1 MQSVATAE
9 REKKSQVGQRKKL
22 KRNDQFWLSIF
33 LSPNLF
39 MYTLFILVPSVAGVL
54 LSFCEWNI
62 LGPINWV
69 GLENYRRLAEDELL
83 LPAFGRTLK
92 FLALGVLPTVF
103 GGFLIAVLL
112 NWKVKG
118 IGVFRAMFFLPLTI
132 SSAVAGIAWSSI
144 FNPEA
149 GWINRI
155 LKIFGITGPEW
166 LASVSWALPSVT
178 IIVIWLSLPLVIIL
192 YLAGLQRISPE
203 ILEAAALDGAN
214 AWQRVWQI
222 IFPCVSATTILVL
235 AIEILAFLSSP
246 FEISLLMVQGG
257 PLDSTTS
264 LAYYAYKMA
273 FEQFEVGY
281 SAALV
286 MVQFFAL
293 LAVALPII
301 QIRKYRRVRGR

>member
-1 MQSVATAE
+1 MQSVATAQ
-9 REKKSQVGQRKKL
+9 REQKSQVGQRKKL
-22 KRNDQFWLSIF
+22 KRNDRFWLAIF
-33 LSPNLF
+33 VSPNLF
-39 MYTLFILVPSVAGVL
+39 MYTLFILVPSIAGVL

-83 LPAFGRTLK
+83 LPALGRTVQ

-192 YLAGLQRISPE
+192 YLAGLQRVSPE

-222 IFPCVSATTILVL
+222 IFPCVSATTILVVV
-235 AIEILAFLSSP
+235 IEILAFLSSP

-293 LAVALPII
+293 LLVALPII
-301 QIRKYRRVRGR
+301 QFRKYRRARGK

>member
-1 MQSVATAE
+1 MQSVATTPKP
-9 REKKSQVGQRKKL
+9 EKVLVAGKKKL
-22 KRNDQFWLSIF
+22 KRNDRFWVFIF
-33 LSPNLF
+33 VTPNLV
-39 MYTLFILVPSVAGVL
+39 MYSLFILIPSAAGVL

-62 LGPINWV
+62 LGPISWV
-69 GLENYRRLAEDELL
+69 GLDNYRRLFDDELL
-83 LPAFGRTLK
+83 IPAFVRTFK
-92 FLALGVLPTVF
+92 FVALGVLPTVF
-103 GGFLIAVLL
+103 GGFLVAVLL

-155 LKIFGITGPEW
+155 LEMVGITGPEW
-166 LASVSWALPSVT
+166 LSSFTWALPSVT

-203 ILEAAALDGAN
+203 IMEAAALDGAN
-214 AWQRVWQI
+214 VWQRLWQV
-222 IFPCVSATTILVL
+222 IFPCVSATTTLVV
-235 AIEILAFLSSP
+235 AIEILAFLSAP

-264 LAYYAYKMA
+264 LAYYAYKVA
-273 FEQFEVGY
+273 FEQFEIGY

-286 MVQFFAL
+286 MLQFFVLMSIVVPIAL
-293 LAVALPII
+293 V
-301 QIRKYRRVRGR
+301 RKYRKAKG

>member
-1 MQSVATAE
+1 MQSVATTPKP
-9 REKKSQVGQRKKL
+9 EKVLVAGKKKL
-22 KRNDQFWLSIF
+22 KRNDRFWVAVF
-33 LSPNLF
+33 VTPNLV
-39 MYTLFILVPSVAGVL
+39 MYSLFILIPSAAGVI

-62 LGPINWV
+62 LGPITWV
-69 GLENYRRLAEDELL
+69 GFENYRRLLDDELL
-83 LPAFGRTLK
+83 LPAFGRTFK
-92 FLALGVLPTVF
+92 FLLLGVLPTVF
-103 GGFLIAVLL
+103 GGFLVAVLL

-144 FNPEA
+144 FSPDA

-155 LKIFGITGPEW
+155 LGIVGIKGPEW
-166 LASVSWALPSVT
+166 LSSFTWALPSIT

-214 AWQRVWQI
+214 AWQRLWQV
-222 IFPCVSATTILVL
+222 IFPCVSATTILVV
-235 AIEILAFLSSP
+235 AIEILAFLSAP

-264 LAYYAYKMA
+264 LAYYAYKVA

-286 MVQFFAL
+286 MLQFFVL
-293 LAVALPII
+293 LSIVLPITLV
-301 QIRKYRRVRGR
+301 RKYRKAKG

>member
-1 MQSVATAE
+1 MQSVATTPKP
-9 REKKSQVGQRKKL
+9 EKVLVAGKKKL
-22 KRNDQFWLSIF
+22 KRNDRFWVFIF
-33 LSPNLF
+33 VTPNLV
-39 MYTLFILVPSVAGVL
+39 MYSLFILIPSAAGVI
-54 LSFCEWNI
+54 LSCCEWNI
-62 LGPINWV
+62 LGPISWV
-69 GLENYRRLAEDELL
+69 GLDNYKRLFDDELL
-83 LPAFGRTLK
+83 IPAFVRTFK
-92 FLALGVLPTVF
+92 FVALGVLPTVF

-155 LKIFGITGPEW
+155 LDMVGITGPEW
-166 LASVSWALPSVT
+166 LSSFTWALPSVT

-203 ILEAAALDGAN
+203 VMEAAALDGAN
-214 AWQRVWQI
+214 VWQRLWQV
-222 IFPCVSATTILVL
+222 IFPCVSATTTLVV
-235 AIEILAFLSSP
+235 AIEILAFLSAP

-264 LAYYAYKMA
+264 LAYYAYKVA
-273 FEQFEVGY
+273 FEQFEIGY

-286 MVQFFAL
+286 MLQFFVL
-293 LAVALPII
+293 MSIVVPIAI
-301 QIRKYRRVRGR
+301 VRKYRKAKG

>member
-1 MQSVATAE
+1 MQSVATTPKP
-9 REKKSQVGQRKKL
+9 EKVLVAGKKKL
-22 KRNDQFWLSIF
+22 KRNDRFWVAVF
-33 LSPNLF
+33 VTPNMV
-39 MYTLFILVPSVAGVL
+39 MYSLFILIPSAAGVI
-54 LSFCEWNI
+54 LSFCEWDI
-62 LGPINWV
+62 LGPIDWV
-69 GLENYRRLAEDELL
+69 GLDNYRRLLDDELL
-83 LPAFGRTLK
+83 LPAFGRTFK
-92 FLALGVLPTVF
+92 FVALGVLPTVF
-103 GGFLIAVLL
+103 GGFLVAVLL
-112 NWKVKG
+112 NWKVRG
-118 IGVFRAMFFLPLTI
+118 IGAFRAMFFLPLTI

-155 LKIFGITGPEW
+155 LEIVGIEGPEW
-166 LASVSWALPSVT
+166 LSSFTWALPSIT

-214 AWQRVWQI
+214 VWQRLWQV
-222 IFPCVSATTILVL
+222 IFPCVSATTTLVV

-264 LAYYAYKMA
+264 LAYYAYKVA

-281 SAALV
+281 SSALV
-286 MVQFFAL
+286 MLQFFVLMSIVVPIAL
-293 LAVALPII
+293 V
-301 QIRKYRRVRGR
+301 RKYRRAKG

>member
-1 MQSVATAE
+1 MQSVATTPKP
-9 REKKSQVGQRKKL
+9 EKVLVAGKKKL
-22 KRNDQFWLSIF
+22 KRNDRFWVAIF
-33 LSPNLF
+33 VTPNLI
-39 MYTLFILVPSVAGVL
+39 MYSLFILIPSAAGVI

-62 LGPINWV
+62 LGPIKWV
-69 GLENYRRLAEDELL
+69 GLDNYQRLLDDELL
-83 LPAFGRTLK
+83 LPAFGRTFK

-103 GGFLIAVLL
+103 GGFLVAVLL

-155 LKIFGITGPEW
+155 LEIFGITGPEW
-166 LASVSWALPSVT
+166 LSSFTWALPSIT

-203 ILEAAALDGAN
+203 IMEAAALDGAN
-214 AWQRVWQI
+214 VWQRLWQV
-222 IFPCVSATTILVL
+222 IFPCVSATTTLVV
-235 AIEILAFLSSP
+235 AIEILAFLSAP

-257 PLDSTTS
+257 PIDSTTS
-264 LAYYAYKMA
+264 LAYYAYKVA

-286 MVQFFAL
+286 MLQFFVLMSVVVPIAL
-293 LAVALPII
+293 V
-301 QIRKYRRVRGR
+301 RKYRKAKG

>member
-1 MQSVATAE
+1 MQSVATTPKP
-9 REKKSQVGQRKKL
+9 EKVLVAGKKKL
-22 KRNDQFWLSIF
+22 KRNDRFWVFIF
-33 LSPNLF
+33 VTPNLV
-39 MYTLFILVPSVAGVL
+39 MYSLFILIPSAAGVL

-62 LGPINWV
+62 LGPISWV
-69 GLENYRRLAEDELL
+69 GLDNYRRLFDDELL
-83 LPAFGRTLK
+83 IPAFVRTFK
-92 FLALGVLPTVF
+92 FVALGVLPTVF
-103 GGFLIAVLL
+103 GGFLVAVLL

-155 LKIFGITGPEW
+155 LDMVGITGPEW
-166 LASVSWALPSVT
+166 LSSFTWALPSVT

-203 ILEAAALDGAN
+203 VMEAAALDGAN
-214 AWQRVWQI
+214 VWQRLWQI
-222 IFPCVSATTILVL
+222 IFPCVSATTTLVV
-235 AIEILAFLSSP
+235 AIEILAFLSAP

-257 PLDSTTS
+257 PLASTTS
-264 LAYYAYKMA
+264 LAYYAYKVA
-273 FEQFEVGY
+273 FEQFEIGY

-286 MVQFFAL
+286 MLQFFVLMSIVVPIAL
-293 LAVALPII
+293 V
-301 QIRKYRRVRGR
+301 RKYRKAKG

>member
-1 MQSVATAE
+1 MQSVATTPKP
-9 REKKSQVGQRKKL
+9 EKVLVAGKKKL
-22 KRNDQFWLSIF
+22 KRNDRFWVAIF
-33 LSPNLF
+33 VTPNLI
-39 MYTLFILVPSVAGVL
+39 MYSLFILVPSVAGVM

-62 LGPINWV
+62 LGPIKWV
-69 GLENYRRLAEDELL
+69 GLDNYQRLLDDELL
-83 LPAFGRTLK
+83 LPAFGRTFK

-103 GGFLIAVLL
+103 GGFLVAVLL

-155 LKIFGITGPEW
+155 LEIFGITGPEW
-166 LASVSWALPSVT
+166 LSSFTWALPSIT

-203 ILEAAALDGAN
+203 IMEAAALDGAN
-214 AWQRVWQI
+214 VWQRLWQV
-222 IFPCVSATTILVL
+222 IFPCVSATTTLVV
-235 AIEILAFLSSP
+235 AIEILAFLSAP

-257 PLDSTTS
+257 PIDSTTS
-264 LAYYAYKMA
+264 LAYYAYKVA

-286 MVQFFAL
+286 MLQFFVLMSIVVPIAL
-293 LAVALPII
+293 V
-301 QIRKYRRVRGR
+301 RKYRKAKG

>member
-1 MQSVATAE
+1 MQSVATTPKP
-9 REKKSQVGQRKKL
+9 EKVLVAGKKKL
-22 KRNDQFWLSIF
+22 KRNDRFWVFIF
-33 LSPNLF
+33 VTPNLV
-39 MYTLFILVPSVAGVL
+39 MYSLFILIPSAAGVI

-62 LGPINWV
+62 LGPISWV
-69 GLENYRRLAEDELL
+69 GLDNYKRLFDDELL
-83 LPAFGRTLK
+83 IPAFVRTFK
-92 FLALGVLPTVF
+92 FVALGVLPTVF
-103 GGFLIAVLL
+103 GGFLVAVLL

-155 LKIFGITGPEW
+155 LDMVGITGPEW
-166 LASVSWALPSVT
+166 LSSFTWALPSVT

-203 ILEAAALDGAN
+203 VMEAAALDGAN
-214 AWQRVWQI
+214 VWQRLWQV
-222 IFPCVSATTILVL
+222 IFPCVSATTTLVV
-235 AIEILAFLSSP
+235 AIEILAFLSAP

-264 LAYYAYKMA
+264 LAYYAYKVA
-273 FEQFEVGY
+273 FEQFEIGY

-286 MVQFFAL
+286 MLQFFVLMSIVVPIAL
-293 LAVALPII
+293 V
-301 QIRKYRRVRGR
+301 RKYRKAKG

>member
-1 MQSVATAE
+1 MQSVATTPKP
-9 REKKSQVGQRKKL
+9 EKVLVAGKKKL
-22 KRNDQFWLSIF
+22 KRNDRFWVFIF
-33 LSPNLF
+33 VTPNLV
-39 MYTLFILVPSVAGVL
+39 MYSLFILIPSAAGVL

-62 LGPINWV
+62 LGPITWV
-69 GLENYRRLAEDELL
+69 GLDNYKRLFDDELL
-83 LPAFGRTLK
+83 IPAFVRTFK
-92 FLALGVLPTVF
+92 FVALGVLPTVF
-103 GGFLIAVLL
+103 GGFLVAVLL

-155 LKIFGITGPEW
+155 LDMVGITGPEW
-166 LASVSWALPSVT
+166 LSSFTWALPSVT

-203 ILEAAALDGAN
+203 VMEAAALDGAN
-214 AWQRVWQI
+214 VWQRLWQV
-222 IFPCVSATTILVL
+222 IFPCVSATTTLVV
-235 AIEILAFLSSP
+235 AIEILAFLSAP

-264 LAYYAYKMA
+264 LAYYAYKVA
-273 FEQFEVGY
+273 FEQFEIGY

-286 MVQFFAL
+286 MLQFFVL
-293 LAVALPII
+293 MSIVVPIAI
-301 QIRKYRRVRGR
+301 VRKYRKAKG

>member
-1 MQSVATAE
+1 MQSVATAQ
-9 REKKSQVGQRKKL
+9 KDQKVQVGQRKKL
-22 KRNDQFWLSIF
+22 KRNDRFWLSIF
-33 LSPNLF
+33 VTPNLV
-39 MYTLFILVPSVAGVL
+39 MYTLFILIPSVAGVL

-62 LGPINWV
+62 LGPIKWV
-69 GLENYRRLAEDELL
+69 GFENYRRLMDDELL

-92 FLALGVLPTVF
+92 FLAIGVLPTVF
-103 GGFLIAVLL
+103 GGFLVAVLL

-155 LKIFGITGPEW
+155 LSVFGITGPEW

-222 IFPCVSATTILVL
+222 IFPCVSTTTVLVL

-257 PLDSTTS
+257 PLDATTS

-293 LAVALPII
+293 LVVALPIM
-301 QIRKYRRVRGR
+301 QFRKYRRAKG

>member
-1 MQSVATAE
+1 MQSVATTPKP
-9 REKKSQVGQRKKL
+9 EKVLVAGKKKL
-22 KRNDQFWLSIF
+22 KRNDRFWVFIF
-33 LSPNLF
+33 VTPNLV
-39 MYTLFILVPSVAGVL
+39 MYSLFILIPSAAGVL

-62 LGPINWV
+62 LGPISWV
-69 GLENYRRLAEDELL
+69 GLDNYKRLFDDELL
-83 LPAFGRTLK
+83 IPAFVRTFK
-92 FLALGVLPTVF
+92 FVALGVLPTVF
-103 GGFLIAVLL
+103 GGFLVAVLL

-155 LKIFGITGPEW
+155 LDMVGITGPEW
-166 LASVSWALPSVT
+166 LSSFTWALPSVT

-203 ILEAAALDGAN
+203 VMEAAALDGAN
-214 AWQRVWQI
+214 VWQRLWQV
-222 IFPCVSATTILVL
+222 IFPCVSATTTLVV
-235 AIEILAFLSSP
+235 AIEILAFLSAP

-264 LAYYAYKMA
+264 LAYYAYKVA
-273 FEQFEVGY
+273 FEQFEIGY

-286 MVQFFAL
+286 MLQFFVL
-293 LAVALPII
+293 MSIVVPIAI
-301 QIRKYRRVRGR
+301 VRKYRKAKG

>member
-1 MQSVATAE
+1 MQSVATTPKP
-9 REKKSQVGQRKKL
+9 EKVLVAGKKKL
-22 KRNDQFWLSIF
+22 KRNDRFWVFIF
-33 LSPNLF
+33 VTPNLV
-39 MYTLFILVPSVAGVL
+39 MYSLFILIPSAAGVI

-62 LGPINWV
+62 LGPISWV
-69 GLENYRRLAEDELL
+69 GLDNYKRLFDDELL
-83 LPAFGRTLK
+83 IPAFVRTFK
-92 FLALGVLPTVF
+92 FVALGVLPTVF

-155 LKIFGITGPEW
+155 LEMVGITGPEW
-166 LASVSWALPSVT
+166 LSSFTWALPSVT

-203 ILEAAALDGAN
+203 VMEAAALDGAN
-214 AWQRVWQI
+214 VWQRLWQV
-222 IFPCVSATTILVL
+222 IFPCVSATTTLVV
-235 AIEILAFLSSP
+235 AIEILAFLSAP

-264 LAYYAYKMA
+264 LAYYAYKVA
-273 FEQFEVGY
+273 FEQFEIGY

-286 MVQFFAL
+286 MLQFFVLMSIVVPIAL
-293 LAVALPII
+293 V
-301 QIRKYRRVRGR
+301 RKYRKAKG

>member
-1 MQSVATAE
+1 MQSVAE
-9 REKKSQVGQRKKL
+9 VKQVRKSQIGQRKKL
-22 KRNDQFWLSIF
+22 KRNDRFWLTIF
-33 LSPNLF
+33 VSPNLF

-54 LSFCEWNI
+54 LSFCEWDI

-69 GLENYRRLAEDELL
+69 GLENYRRLADDEMLI
-83 LPAFGRTLK
+83 PSFIRTLK

-103 GGFLIAVLL
+103 GGFLVAVLL

-155 LKIFGITGPEW
+155 LKIFGIAGPEW
-166 LASVSWALPSVT
+166 LASFEWALPSVT

-214 AWQRVWQI
+214 AWQRVWGI
-222 IFPCVSATTILVL
+222 IFPCVSTTTILVV

-257 PLDSTTS
+257 PLDATTS

-293 LAVALPII
+293 LIVALPII
-301 QIRKYRRVRGR
+301 QFRRYRRKKG

>member
-1 MQSVATAE
+1 MQSVATTPKP
-9 REKKSQVGQRKKL
+9 EKVLVAGKKKL
-22 KRNDQFWLSIF
+22 KRNDRFWVFIF
-33 LSPNLF
+33 VTPNLV
-39 MYTLFILVPSVAGVL
+39 MYSLFILIPSAAGVL

-62 LGPINWV
+62 LGPISWV
-69 GLENYRRLAEDELL
+69 GLDNYRRLFDDELL
-83 LPAFGRTLK
+83 IPAFVRTFK
-92 FLALGVLPTVF
+92 FVALGVLPTVF
-103 GGFLIAVLL
+103 GGFLVAVLL

-155 LKIFGITGPEW
+155 LEMVGITGPEW
-166 LASVSWALPSVT
+166 LSSFTWALPSVT

-203 ILEAAALDGAN
+203 VMEAAALDGAN
-214 AWQRVWQI
+214 VWQRLWQV
-222 IFPCVSATTILVL
+222 IFPCVSATTTLVV
-235 AIEILAFLSSP
+235 AIEILAFLSAP

-264 LAYYAYKMA
+264 LAYYAYKVA
-273 FEQFEVGY
+273 FEQFEIGY

-286 MVQFFAL
+286 MLQFFVLLSIVVPIAL
-293 LAVALPII
+293 V
-301 QIRKYRRVRGR
+301 RKYRKAKG

>member
-1 MQSVATAE
+1 MQSVATTPKP
-9 REKKSQVGQRKKL
+9 EKVLVAGKKKL
-22 KRNDQFWLSIF
+22 KRNDRFWVFIF
-33 LSPNLF
+33 VTPNLV
-39 MYTLFILVPSVAGVL
+39 MYSLFILIPSAAGVL

-62 LGPINWV
+62 LGPISWV
-69 GLENYRRLAEDELL
+69 GLDNYKRLFDDELL
-83 LPAFGRTLK
+83 IPAFVRTFK
-92 FLALGVLPTVF
+92 FVALGVLPTVF
-103 GGFLIAVLL
+103 GGFLVAVLL

-155 LKIFGITGPEW
+155 LDMVGITGPEW
-166 LASVSWALPSVT
+166 LSSFTWALPSVT

-203 ILEAAALDGAN
+203 VMEAAAVDGAN
-214 AWQRVWQI
+214 VWQRLWQV
-222 IFPCVSATTILVL
+222 IFPCVSATTTLVV
-235 AIEILAFLSSP
+235 AIEILAFLSAP

-264 LAYYAYKMA
+264 LAYYAYKVA
-273 FEQFEVGY
+273 FEQFEIGY

-286 MVQFFAL
+286 MLQFFVLMSIVVPIAL
-293 LAVALPII
+293 V
-301 QIRKYRRVRGR
+301 RKYRKAKG

>member
-1 MQSVATAE
+1 MQSVATAPKP
-9 REKKSQVGQRKKL
+9 EKVLVAGKKKL
-22 KRNDQFWLSIF
+22 KRNDRFWVAIF
-33 LSPNLF
+33 VTPNLI
-39 MYTLFILVPSVAGVL
+39 MYSLFILIPSVAGVM

-62 LGPINWV
+62 LGPIKWV
-69 GLENYRRLAEDELL
+69 GLDNYQRLLDDELL
-83 LPAFGRTLK
+83 LPAFGRTFK

-103 GGFLIAVLL
+103 GGFLVAVLL

-155 LKIFGITGPEW
+155 LEIFGITGPEW
-166 LASVSWALPSVT
+166 LSSFTWALPSIT

-203 ILEAAALDGAN
+203 IMEAAALDGAN
-214 AWQRVWQI
+214 VWQRLWQV
-222 IFPCVSATTILVL
+222 IFPCVSATTTLVV
-235 AIEILAFLSSP
+235 AIEILAFLSAP

-257 PLDSTTS
+257 PIDSTTS
-264 LAYYAYKMA
+264 LAYYAYKVA

-286 MVQFFAL
+286 MLQFFVLMSIVVPIAL
-293 LAVALPII
+293 V
-301 QIRKYRRVRGR
+301 RKYRKAKG

>member
-1 MQSVATAE
+1 MQSVATTPKP
-9 REKKSQVGQRKKL
+9 EKVLVAGKKKL
-22 KRNDQFWLSIF
+22 KRNDRFWVAIF
-33 LSPNLF
+33 VTPNLI
-39 MYTLFILVPSVAGVL
+39 MYSLFILIPSAAGVM

-62 LGPINWV
+62 LGPITWV
-69 GLENYRRLAEDELL
+69 GLDNYQRLLDDELL
-83 LPAFGRTLK
+83 LPAFGRTFK

-103 GGFLIAVLL
+103 GGFLVAVLL

-155 LKIFGITGPEW
+155 LEIFGITGPEW
-166 LASVSWALPSVT
+166 LSSFTWALPSIT

-203 ILEAAALDGAN
+203 IMEAAALDGAN
-214 AWQRVWQI
+214 VWQRLWQV
-222 IFPCVSATTILVL
+222 IFPCVSATTTLVV
-235 AIEILAFLSSP
+235 AIEILAFLSAP

-257 PLDSTTS
+257 PIDSTTS
-264 LAYYAYKMA
+264 LAYYAYKVA

-286 MVQFFAL
+286 MLQFFVLMSIVVPIAL
-293 LAVALPII
+293 V
-301 QIRKYRRVRGR
+301 RKYRKAKG

>member
-1 MQSVATAE
+1 MQSVATTPKP
-9 REKKSQVGQRKKL
+9 EKVLVAGKKKL
-22 KRNDQFWLSIF
+22 KRNDRFWVFIF
-33 LSPNLF
+33 VTPNLV
-39 MYTLFILVPSVAGVL
+39 MYSLFILIPSAAGVL

-62 LGPINWV
+62 LGPISWV
-69 GLENYRRLAEDELL
+69 GLDNYKRLFDDELL
-83 LPAFGRTLK
+83 IPAFVRTFK
-92 FLALGVLPTVF
+92 FVALGVLPTVF

-155 LKIFGITGPEW
+155 LDMVGITGPEW
-166 LASVSWALPSVT
+166 LSSFTWALPSVT

-203 ILEAAALDGAN
+203 VMEAAALDGAN
-214 AWQRVWQI
+214 VWQRLWQV
-222 IFPCVSATTILVL
+222 IFPCVSATTTLVV
-235 AIEILAFLSSP
+235 AIEILAFLSAP

-264 LAYYAYKMA
+264 LAYYAYKVA
-273 FEQFEVGY
+273 FEQFEIGY

-286 MVQFFAL
+286 MLQFFVLMSIVVPIAL
-293 LAVALPII
+293 V
-301 QIRKYRRVRGR
+301 RKYRKAKG

>member
-1 MQSVATAE
+1 MQSVATTPKP
-9 REKKSQVGQRKKL
+9 EKVLVAGKKKL
-22 KRNDQFWLSIF
+22 KRNDRFWVFIF
-33 LSPNLF
+33 VTPNLV
-39 MYTLFILVPSVAGVL
+39 MYSLFILIPSAAGVL

-62 LGPINWV
+62 LGPISWV
-69 GLENYRRLAEDELL
+69 GLDNYKRLFDDELL
-83 LPAFGRTLK
+83 IPAFVRTFK
-92 FLALGVLPTVF
+92 FVALGVLPTVF
-103 GGFLIAVLL
+103 GGFLVAVLL

-155 LKIFGITGPEW
+155 LEMVGITGPEW
-166 LASVSWALPSVT
+166 LSSFTWALPSVT

-203 ILEAAALDGAN
+203 IMEAAALDGAN
-214 AWQRVWQI
+214 VWQRLWQI
-222 IFPCVSATTILVL
+222 IFPCVSATTTLVV
-235 AIEILAFLSSP
+235 AIEILAFLSAP

-264 LAYYAYKMA
+264 LAYYAYKVA
-273 FEQFEVGY
+273 FEQFEIGY

-286 MVQFFAL
+286 MLQFFVLMSIVVPIAL
-293 LAVALPII
+293 V
-301 QIRKYRRVRGR
+301 RKYRKAKG

>member
-1 MQSVATAE
+1 MQSVATTPKP
-9 REKKSQVGQRKKL
+9 EKVLVAGKKKL
-22 KRNDQFWLSIF
+22 KRNDRFWVAVF
-33 LSPNLF
+33 VTPNLI
-39 MYTLFILVPSVAGVL
+39 MYSLFILIPSAAGVI

-62 LGPINWV
+62 LGPITWV
-69 GLENYRRLAEDELL
+69 GLDNYKRLLDDELL
-83 LPAFGRTLK
+83 LPAFGRTFK
-92 FLALGVLPTVF
+92 FLAIGVLPTVF
-103 GGFLIAVLL
+103 GGFLVAVLL

-155 LKIFGITGPEW
+155 LEIFGITGPEW
-166 LASVSWALPSVT
+166 LSSFTWALPSIT

-203 ILEAAALDGAN
+203 IMEAAALDGAN
-214 AWQRVWQI
+214 VWQRLWQV
-222 IFPCVSATTILVL
+222 IFPCVSATTTLVV
-235 AIEILAFLSSP
+235 AIEILAFLSAP

-264 LAYYAYKMA
+264 LAYYAYKVA

-286 MVQFFAL
+286 MLQFFVLMSVVVPIAL
-293 LAVALPII
+293 V
-301 QIRKYRRVRGR
+301 RKYRKAKG

>member
-1 MQSVATAE
+1 MQSVATTPKP
-9 REKKSQVGQRKKL
+9 EKVLVAGKKKL
-22 KRNDQFWLSIF
+22 KRNDRFWVFIF
-33 LSPNLF
+33 VTPNLV
-39 MYTLFILVPSVAGVL
+39 MYSLFILIPSAAGVL

-62 LGPINWV
+62 LGPISWV
-69 GLENYRRLAEDELL
+69 GLDNYKRLFDDELL
-83 LPAFGRTLK
+83 IPAFVRTFK
-92 FLALGVLPTVF
+92 FVALGVLPTVF
-103 GGFLIAVLL
+103 GGFLVAVLL

-155 LKIFGITGPEW
+155 LAMVGITGPEW
-166 LASVSWALPSVT
+166 LSSFTWALPSVT

-203 ILEAAALDGAN
+203 VMEAAALDGAN
-214 AWQRVWQI
+214 VWQRLWQV
-222 IFPCVSATTILVL
+222 IFPCVSATTTLVV
-235 AIEILAFLSSP
+235 AIEILAFLSAP

-264 LAYYAYKMA
+264 LAYYAYKVA
-273 FEQFEVGY
+273 FEQFEIGY

-286 MVQFFAL
+286 MLQFFVLMSIVVPIAL
-293 LAVALPII
+293 V
-301 QIRKYRRVRGR
+301 RKYRKAKGS

>member
-1 MQSVATAE
+1 MQSVATAPKP
-9 REKKSQVGQRKKL
+9 EKVLVAGKKKL
-22 KRNDQFWLSIF
+22 KRNDRFWVAVF
-33 LSPNLF
+33 VTPNMV
-39 MYTLFILVPSVAGVL
+39 MYSLFILIPSAAGVI

-62 LGPINWV
+62 LGPIKWV
-69 GLENYRRLAEDELL
+69 GLENYRRLLDDELL
-83 LPAFGRTLK
+83 LPAFGRTFK
-92 FLALGVLPTVF
+92 FVALGVLPTVF

-155 LKIFGITGPEW
+155 LEMVGITGPEW
-166 LASVSWALPSVT
+166 LSSFTWALPSIT

-203 ILEAAALDGAN
+203 IMEAAALDGAN
-214 AWQRVWQI
+214 VWQRLWQV
-222 IFPCVSATTILVL
+222 IFPCVSATTTLVV
-235 AIEILAFLSSP
+235 AIEILAFLSAP

-264 LAYYAYKMA
+264 LAYYAYKVA

-286 MVQFFAL
+286 MLQFFVLMCFVVPIAL
-293 LAVALPII
+293 V
-301 QIRKYRRVRGR
+301 RKYRKAKG

>member
-1 MQSVATAE
+1 MQSVATTPKP
-9 REKKSQVGQRKKL
+9 EKVLVAGKKKL
-22 KRNDQFWLSIF
+22 KRNDRFWVAIF
-33 LSPNLF
+33 VTPNLI
-39 MYTLFILVPSVAGVL
+39 MYSLFILIPSAAGVI

-62 LGPINWV
+62 LGPITWV
-69 GLENYRRLAEDELL
+69 GLDNYKRLLDDELL
-83 LPAFGRTLK
+83 LPAFGRTFK
-92 FLALGVLPTVF
+92 FLAIGVLPTVF
-103 GGFLIAVLL
+103 GGFLVAVLL

-155 LKIFGITGPEW
+155 LEIFGITGPEW
-166 LASVSWALPSVT
+166 LSSFTWALPSIT

-203 ILEAAALDGAN
+203 IMEAAALDGAN
-214 AWQRVWQI
+214 VWQRLWQV
-222 IFPCVSATTILVL
+222 IFPCVSATTTLVV
-235 AIEILAFLSSP
+235 AIEILAFLSAP

-264 LAYYAYKMA
+264 LAYYAYKVA

-286 MVQFFAL
+286 MLQFFVLMSVVVPIAL
-293 LAVALPII
+293 V
-301 QIRKYRRVRGR
+301 RKYRKAKG

>member
-1 MQSVATAE
+1 MQSVATTPKP
-9 REKKSQVGQRKKL
+9 EKVLVAGKKKL
-22 KRNDQFWLSIF
+22 KRNDRFWVFIF
-33 LSPNLF
+33 VTPNLV
-39 MYTLFILVPSVAGVL
+39 MYSLFILIPSAAGVI

-62 LGPINWV
+62 LGPISWV
-69 GLENYRRLAEDELL
+69 GLDNYKRLFDDELL
-83 LPAFGRTLK
+83 IPAFVRTFK
-92 FLALGVLPTVF
+92 FVALGVLPTVF
-103 GGFLIAVLL
+103 GGFLVAVLL

-155 LKIFGITGPEW
+155 LDMVGITGPEW
-166 LASVSWALPSVT
+166 LSSFTWALPSVT

-203 ILEAAALDGAN
+203 IMEAAALDGAN
-214 AWQRVWQI
+214 VWQRLWQV
-222 IFPCVSATTILVL
+222 IFPCVSATTTLVV
-235 AIEILAFLSSP
+235 AIEILAFLSAP

-264 LAYYAYKMA
+264 LAYYAYKVA
-273 FEQFEVGY
+273 FEQFEIGY

-286 MVQFFAL
+286 MLQFFVLMSIVVPIAL
-293 LAVALPII
+293 V
-301 QIRKYRRVRGR
+301 RKYRKAKG

>member
-1 MQSVATAE
+1 MQSVATTPKP
-9 REKKSQVGQRKKL
+9 EKVLVAGKKKL
-22 KRNDQFWLSIF
+22 KRNDRFWVFIF
-33 LSPNLF
+33 VTPNLV
-39 MYTLFILVPSVAGVL
+39 MYSLFILIPSAAGVL

-62 LGPINWV
+62 LGPISWV
-69 GLENYRRLAEDELL
+69 GLDNYKRLFDDELL
-83 LPAFGRTLK
+83 IPAFVRTFK
-92 FLALGVLPTVF
+92 FVALGVLPTVF
-103 GGFLIAVLL
+103 GGFLVAVLL

-155 LKIFGITGPEW
+155 LKMVGITGPEW
-166 LASVSWALPSVT
+166 LSSFTWALPSVT

-203 ILEAAALDGAN
+203 IMEAAALDGAN
-214 AWQRVWQI
+214 VWQRLWQI
-222 IFPCVSATTILVL
+222 IFPCVSATTTLVV
-235 AIEILAFLSSP
+235 AIEILAFLSAP

-264 LAYYAYKMA
+264 LAYYAYKVA
-273 FEQFEVGY
+273 FEQFEIGY

-286 MVQFFAL
+286 MLQFFVLMSIVVPIAL
-293 LAVALPII
+293 V
-301 QIRKYRRVRGR
+301 RKYRKAKG

>member
-1 MQSVATAE
+1 MQSVATTPKP
-9 REKKSQVGQRKKL
+9 EKVLVAGKKKL
-22 KRNDQFWLSIF
+22 KRNDRFWVFIF
-33 LSPNLF
+33 VTPNLV
-39 MYTLFILVPSVAGVL
+39 MYSLFILIPSAAGVL

-62 LGPINWV
+62 LGPISWV
-69 GLENYRRLAEDELL
+69 GLDNYRRLFDDELL
-83 LPAFGRTLK
+83 IPAFVRTFK
-92 FLALGVLPTVF
+92 FVALGVLPTVF
-103 GGFLIAVLL
+103 GGFLVAVLL

-155 LKIFGITGPEW
+155 LELVGITGPEW
-166 LASVSWALPSVT
+166 LSSFTWALPSVT

-203 ILEAAALDGAN
+203 IMEAAALDGAN
-214 AWQRVWQI
+214 VWQRLWQV
-222 IFPCVSATTILVL
+222 IFPCVSATTTLVV
-235 AIEILAFLSSP
+235 AIEILAFLSAP

-264 LAYYAYKMA
+264 LAYYAYKVA
-273 FEQFEVGY
+273 FEQFEIGY

-286 MVQFFAL
+286 MLQFFVLMSIVVPIAL
-293 LAVALPII
+293 V
-301 QIRKYRRVRGR
+301 RKYRKAKG

>member
-1 MQSVATAE
+1 MQSVATTPKP
-9 REKKSQVGQRKKL
+9 EKVLVAGKKKL
-22 KRNDQFWLSIF
+22 KRNDRFWVFIF
-33 LSPNLF
+33 VTPNLV
-39 MYTLFILVPSVAGVL
+39 MYSLFILIPSAAGVL

-62 LGPINWV
+62 LGPISWV
-69 GLENYRRLAEDELL
+69 GLDNYRRLFDDELL
-83 LPAFGRTLK
+83 IPAFVRTFK
-92 FLALGVLPTVF
+92 FVALGVLPTVF
-103 GGFLIAVLL
+103 GGFLVAVLL

-155 LKIFGITGPEW
+155 LEMVGITGPEW
-166 LASVSWALPSVT
+166 LSSFTWALPSVT

-203 ILEAAALDGAN
+203 VMEAAALDGAN
-214 AWQRVWQI
+214 VWQRLWQV
-222 IFPCVSATTILVL
+222 IFPCVSATTTLVV
-235 AIEILAFLSSP
+235 AIEILAFLSAP

-264 LAYYAYKMA
+264 LAYYAYKVA
-273 FEQFEVGY
+273 FEQFEIGY

-286 MVQFFAL
+286 MLQFFVLMSIVVPIAL
-293 LAVALPII
+293 V
-301 QIRKYRRVRGR
+301 RKYRKAKG

>member
-1 MQSVATAE
+1 MQSVATTPKP
-9 REKKSQVGQRKKL
+9 EKVLVAGKKKL
-22 KRNDQFWLSIF
+22 KRNDRFWVAIF
-33 LSPNLF
+33 VTPNLI
-39 MYTLFILVPSVAGVL
+39 MYSLFILIPSAAGVI

-62 LGPINWV
+62 LGPITWV
-69 GLENYRRLAEDELL
+69 GFENYRRLFDDELL
-83 LPAFGRTLK
+83 LPAFGRTFK
-92 FLALGVLPTVF
+92 FLLLGVLPTVF
-103 GGFLIAVLL
+103 GGFLVAVLL

-155 LKIFGITGPEW
+155 LQIVGITGPEW
-166 LASVSWALPSVT
+166 LSSFTWALPSIT

-214 AWQRVWQI
+214 AWQRLWQV
-222 IFPCVSATTILVL
+222 IFPCVSATTILVV
-235 AIEILAFLSSP
+235 AIEILAFLSAP

-257 PLDSTTS
+257 PIDSTTS
-264 LAYYAYKMA
+264 LAYYAYKVA

-286 MVQFFAL
+286 MLQFFVLLSVVLAIAL
-293 LAVALPII
+293 V
-301 QIRKYRRVRGR
+301 RKYRKAKR

>member
-1 MQSVATAE
+1 MQSVATAPKP
-9 REKKSQVGQRKKL
+9 EKVLVAGKKKL
-22 KRNDQFWLSIF
+22 KRNDRFWVAIF
-33 LSPNLF
+33 VTPNLI
-39 MYTLFILVPSVAGVL
+39 MYSLFILIPSAAGVI

-62 LGPINWV
+62 LGPIKWV
-69 GLENYRRLAEDELL
+69 GLDNYQRLLDDELL
-83 LPAFGRTLK
+83 LPAFGRTFK

-103 GGFLIAVLL
+103 GGFLVAVLL

-155 LKIFGITGPEW
+155 LEIFGITGPEW
-166 LASVSWALPSVT
+166 LSSFTWALPSIT

-203 ILEAAALDGAN
+203 IMEAAALDGAN
-214 AWQRVWQI
+214 VWQRLWQV
-222 IFPCVSATTILVL
+222 IFPCVSSTTILVV
-235 AIEILAFLSSP
+235 AIEILAFLSAP

-257 PLDSTTS
+257 PIDSTTS
-264 LAYYAYKMA
+264 LAYYAYKVA

-286 MVQFFAL
+286 MLQFFVVVSVVVPIAL
-293 LAVALPII
+293 V
-301 QIRKYRRVRGR
+301 RKYRKAKG

>member
-1 MQSVATAE
+1 MQSVATTPKP
-9 REKKSQVGQRKKL
+9 EKVLVAGKKKL
-22 KRNDQFWLSIF
+22 KRNDRFWVFIF
-33 LSPNLF
+33 VTPNLV
-39 MYTLFILVPSVAGVL
+39 MYSLFILIPSAAGVI

-69 GLENYRRLAEDELL
+69 GLDNYRRLFDDELL
-83 LPAFGRTLK
+83 IPAFVRTFK
-92 FLALGVLPTVF
+92 FVALGVLPTVF
-103 GGFLIAVLL
+103 GGFLVAVLL

-155 LKIFGITGPEW
+155 LEMVGITGPEW
-166 LASVSWALPSVT
+166 LSSFTWALPSVT

-203 ILEAAALDGAN
+203 IMEAAALDGAN
-214 AWQRVWQI
+214 VWQRLWQV
-222 IFPCVSATTILVL
+222 IFPCVSATTTLVV
-235 AIEILAFLSSP
+235 AIEILAFLSAP
-246 FEISLLMVQGG
+246 LEISLLMVQGG

-264 LAYYAYKMA
+264 LAYYAYKVA
-273 FEQFEVGY
+273 FEQFEIGY

-286 MVQFFAL
+286 MLQFFVLMSIVVPIAL
-293 LAVALPII
+293 V
-301 QIRKYRRVRGR
+301 RKYRKAKG

>member
-1 MQSVATAE
+1 MQSVATTPKP
-9 REKKSQVGQRKKL
+9 EKVLVAGKKKL
-22 KRNDQFWLSIF
+22 KRNDRFWVAIF
-33 LSPNLF
+33 VTPNLI
-39 MYTLFILVPSVAGVL
+39 MYSLFILIPSVAGVM

-62 LGPINWV
+62 LGPIKWV
-69 GLENYRRLAEDELL
+69 GLDNYQRLLDDELL
-83 LPAFGRTLK
+83 LPAFGRTFK

-103 GGFLIAVLL
+103 GGFLVAVLL

-155 LKIFGITGPEW
+155 LEIFGITGPEW
-166 LASVSWALPSVT
+166 LSSFTWALPSIT

-203 ILEAAALDGAN
+203 IMEAAALDGAN
-214 AWQRVWQI
+214 VWQRLWQV
-222 IFPCVSATTILVL
+222 IFPCVSATTTLVV
-235 AIEILAFLSSP
+235 AIEILAFLSAP

-257 PLDSTTS
+257 PIDSTTS
-264 LAYYAYKMA
+264 LAYYAYKVA

-286 MVQFFAL
+286 MLQFFVLMSVVVPIAL
-293 LAVALPII
+293 V
-301 QIRKYRRVRGR
+301 RKYRKAKG